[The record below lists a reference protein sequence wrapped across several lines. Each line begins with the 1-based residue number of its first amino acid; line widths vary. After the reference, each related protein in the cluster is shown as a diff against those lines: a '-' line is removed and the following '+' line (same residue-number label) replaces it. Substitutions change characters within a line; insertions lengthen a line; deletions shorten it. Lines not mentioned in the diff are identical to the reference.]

1 MVQEPLDPRE
11 VGLRKYIQSD
21 HVELVHE
28 AAWSQAGE
36 RRRPR
41 RLRCRDH
48 TSRHK
53 IITPVT
59 AGHGCSN
66 RRTDDLKTKVVCL
79 NARMDTLK
87 LLIAGVLLG
96 VTLAGRLFQWGQRR
110 LARSLVDGRRIKIGC
125 YVKSSQMTRWTN
137 AHFVINSGSWTWEPG
152 RGEMRAL
159 AADLRETSVR
169 EASMSDGHKVNAPI
183 RYMVIECTSS
193 EGDVLIAAPPGQ
205 FEYVF
210 MALNR
215 T

>member
-1 MVQEPLDPRE
+1 TAGRTAIHLDFWWPSAGTQLSAHLDFATAADNHT
-11 VGLRKYIQSD
+11 GL
-21 HVELVHE
+21 
-28 AAWSQAGE
+28 
-36 RRRPR
+36 
-41 RLRCRDH
+41 
-48 TSRHK
+48 HK

-59 AGHGCSN
+59 AGHGCGN

-87 LLIAGVLLG
+87 LLIAGFLLG
-96 VTLAGRLFQWGQRR
+96 AILAGRLFHWGQRR
-110 LARSLVDGRRIKIGC
+110 LARSLVDGRQIKIHC
-125 YVKSSQMTRWTN
+125 YVKSSRMTRWTN
-137 AHFVINSGSWTWEPG
+137 GHFVINSGSWTWEPR

-159 AADLRETSVR
+159 AADLQETSVR
-169 EASMSDGHKVNAPI
+169 EASMSDGRKVNTSI

-205 FEYVF
+205 VEYVF

>member
-1 MVQEPLDPRE
+1 MNGTVQD
-11 VGLRKYIQSD
+11 GSD
-21 HVELVHE
+21 
-28 AAWSQAGE
+28 
-36 RRRPR
+36 
-41 RLRCRDH
+41 CRDH
-48 TSRHK
+48 TGRHK
-53 IITPVT
+53 IITSVT
-59 AGHGCSN
+59 AGHGSGN

-96 VTLAGRLFQWGQRR
+96 VILAGRLFHWGQRR
-110 LARSLVDGRRIKIGC
+110 LARSLVDGRQIKIHC
-125 YVKSSQMTRWTN
+125 YVKSSQMTRWTIG
-137 AHFVINSGSWTWEPG
+137 HFVIDSGSWTWEPR

-159 AADLRETSVR
+159 AADLQVAGVR
-169 EASMSDGHKVNAPI
+169 EASTGDGREVNASI

-205 FEYVF
+205 VEYVF